1 MGGVYSEAHT
11 EKEGAPEKERR
22 MKVTIDITEKH
33 MDAIEDIFFCEN
45 TPRQYGKMR
54 PLLLEVWESLC
65 RSIDEHG

>member
-1 MGGVYSEAHT
+1 
-11 EKEGAPEKERR
+11 

-45 TPRQYGKMR
+45 TPRQYRKMR